1 MDNQLLQYESGQNAF
16 PMSELDNS
24 GDNKTFTSQ
33 ADQFS
38 GVTGFAPVVMPNGLL
53 TGAELGVGTGSNKV
67 KVTAGTANLAG
78 TKVIVPTAELTV
90 TRAAGGTHT
99 VASVTINAAG
109 VYEVV
114 AGASGTA
121 FSETRGS
128 AGGPALIPVDSIEV
142 GQVRLSTTAAAAVKA
157 SELYAVPG
165 LHREIA
171 TSPVFSVDSATGS
184 VAFNAELPLIHT
196 GNTPK
201 KVFASYAEPIFADID
216 LASDFQ
222 PSEETYSSSSTQVY
236 GGTVG
241 STSKS
246 LNGSSFKAYLIDGIS
261 DPLIKLRGKNIWVR
275 MFPDRY
281 QPNYILEQ
289 GILGCTRKYPA
300 GGKVEADFT
309 ISPSKLGISVE
320 A

>member
-24 GDNKTFTSQ
+24 GDNKSFQSQ

-38 GVTGFAPVVMPNGLL
+38 GATGFAPVVMPNGLL
-53 TGAELGVGTGSNKV
+53 TGAEMSVGSGANKV

-78 TKVIVPTAELTV
+78 NKVVVPASELTV

-99 VASVTINAAG
+99 IASVTINAAG

-114 AGASGTA
+114 AGTSGTS
-121 FSETRGS
+121 FVETRGA
-128 AGGPALIPVDSIEV
+128 AGGPALIAVDSVEI
-142 GQVRLSTTAAAAVKA
+142 GQVRLNTTAAALVK
-157 SELYAVPG
+157 STELFSVPG

-171 TSPVFSVDSATGS
+171 TSPVYSTDSANGS
-184 VAFNAELPLIHT
+184 VVFNASLPLIHF
-196 GNTPK
+196 GNKPK

-222 PSEETYSSSSTQVY
+222 PSEESFSLSSTQVY

-246 LNGSSFKAYLIDGIS
+246 LNGASFKAYLTDGIT
-261 DPLIKLRGKNIWVR
+261 DQLIKLRGQKIWFR
-275 MFPDRY
+275 FYPDRY
-281 QPNYILEQ
+281 SLNHILEQ

-309 ISPSKLGISVE
+309 ISPEKSGINVE
-320 A
+320 S